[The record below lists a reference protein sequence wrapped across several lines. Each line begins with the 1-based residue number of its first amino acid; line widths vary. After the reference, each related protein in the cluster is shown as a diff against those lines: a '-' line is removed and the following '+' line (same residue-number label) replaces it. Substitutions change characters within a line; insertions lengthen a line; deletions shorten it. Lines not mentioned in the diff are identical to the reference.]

1 MPLDDLPG
9 PKTTPARREE
19 TDPTMNPDVT
29 VTSEIVV
36 LIMALSSH
44 DDAEHI
50 RYDHVKETIK
60 LFHKWWTAVLSHISG
75 PGPKRSVL

>member
-1 MPLDDLPG
+1 MLHASKSHETKRIIGVKYMPLDDLPG

-60 LFHKWWTAVLSHISG
+60 LFHK
-75 PGPKRSVL
+75 